1 MEDLR
6 SRNPCFFTKRGL
18 FLGDV
23 DVEDV
28 GVAKENLLFTIAL
41 LLLKRNGSQMILTKE
56 IVIPAP

>member
-6 SRNPCFFTKRGL
+6 SRNPCFLRGL